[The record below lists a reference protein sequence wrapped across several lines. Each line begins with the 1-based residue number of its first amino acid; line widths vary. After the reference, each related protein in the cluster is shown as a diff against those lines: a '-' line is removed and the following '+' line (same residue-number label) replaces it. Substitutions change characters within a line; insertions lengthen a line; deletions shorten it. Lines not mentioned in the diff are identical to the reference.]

1 MKEKTKAEF
10 EKLIEEVRCLTEEIL
25 DHIQITE
32 DLDRLELL
40 VKKLKEYSKLF
51 QYKITQEVT
60 DLTKVTKEHYAAA
73 YNRLYKFLQLK
84 HPEILEEYREF
95 TKNATDKLLTIQKLS
110 VGE

>member
-51 QYKITQEVT
+51 QYKIT
-60 DLTKVTKEHYAAA
+60 
-73 YNRLYKFLQLK
+73 
-84 HPEILEEYREF
+84 
-95 TKNATDKLLTIQKLS
+95 
-110 VGE
+110 